1 MCVRWVGEGG
11 GRCPLLV
18 SSKWETFCV
27 IASGDDRGAENWL
40 AAADNIA
47 ALTVLSLLPQSLLD
61 ATLTFPKPCFLASFS
76 KLNEQGCHRQKH

>member
-1 MCVRWVGEGG
+1 MGDVCKVGGEG

-61 ATLTFPKPCFLASFS
+61 ATLTSPNPAFYFLFS
-76 KLNEQGCHRQKH
+76 K